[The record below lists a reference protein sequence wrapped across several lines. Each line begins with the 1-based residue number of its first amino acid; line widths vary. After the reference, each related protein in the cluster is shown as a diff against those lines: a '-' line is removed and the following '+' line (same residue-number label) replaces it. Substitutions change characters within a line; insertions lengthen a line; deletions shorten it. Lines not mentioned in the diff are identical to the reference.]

1 MMKRILTQCIKELT
15 QFRRDRLTL
24 ALAFLLPLTSLLI
37 LSFAIRLEIKNVPLL
52 IQDFSNSPLSRSYV
66 ERLFATN
73 QFQPTPWSNR
83 ESAIDA
89 LDQGIAKAV
98 VIIPPEFSRRIKS
111 GKGSDVQVLID
122 GTDTNNA
129 KVIQNSINA
138 TTSPFLASAGLESS
152 VNPLAPQLRLWFN
165 PGRKESL
172 YIVPGVYGFLL
183 WVFPSLL
190 ASMAMARERSQ
201 GSILQVYASDMSA
214 AEFLLGKGLAY
225 LLIGLGE
232 AFILMLAGALVFGLK
247 VVGDPTPL
255 LISTPIYIGA
265 SVMFGLLIGSMTKDP
280 VSTLQAA
287 IIGFLVALLMSGFIY
302 PISNIP
308 FPLVHLTDIV
318 PTRYYI
324 QLTRDAFVRG
334 AGWAGIWDSMLMIV
348 LLKLLLFY
356 LAHRG
361 LRQMQLSD

>member
-1 MMKRILTQCIKELT
+1 MKRIMTQCVKELA

-24 ALAFLLPLTSLLI
+24 VLAFLLPLTSLLI
-37 LSFAIRLEIKNVPLL
+37 LCFAVRLEIKNVPLL
-52 IQDFSNSPLSRSYV
+52 LRDFSNSPLSRSYV

-73 QFQPTPWSNR
+73 QFQPTPRSSR
-83 ESAIDA
+83 ESAIYA
-89 LDQGIAKAV
+89 LDRGVAKVA
-98 VIIPPEFSRRIKS
+98 VIIPPDFSRRIEA
-111 GKGSDVQVLID
+111 GEGSDVQVLID
-122 GTDTNNA
+122 GIDTNNA
-129 KVIQNSINA
+129 KVIQNSIDA
-138 TTSPFLASAGLESS
+138 TTSAFLVSAGLESN

-172 YIVPGVYGFLL
+172 YILPGVYGFLL

-190 ASMAMARERSQ
+190 AAMAMAREKAQ
-201 GSILQVYASDMSA
+201 GSILQVYASSISA

-225 LLIGLGE
+225 LFIGLGE
-232 AFILMLAGALVFGLK
+232 AFILMLVGTLVFGLK
-247 VVGDPTPL
+247 LAGDPIPL
-255 LISTPIYIGA
+255 LIGTPIYVGA
-265 SVMFGLLIGSMTKDP
+265 SVMFGLSIGIVTKDP
-280 VSTLQAA
+280 VSTLQVA

-302 PISNIP
+302 PINNIP

-324 QLTRDAFVRG
+324 HLARDTFVRG
-334 AGWAGIWDSMLMIV
+334 TGWDGVWGSMLTIV
-348 LLKLLLFY
+348 LLQLLLFY

>member
-1 MMKRILTQCIKELT
+1 MKRILTQCRKELV

-24 ALAFLLPLTSLLI
+24 ALAFLLPLISLLI
-37 LSFAIRLEIKNVPLL
+37 LSFAVRLETKNVPLV
-52 IQDFSNSPLSRSYV
+52 IQDLSNSPLSRSCV
-66 ERLFATN
+66 KRLFATN
-73 QFQPTPWSNR
+73 QFQPTPWSSR
-83 ESAIDA
+83 EPIIYA
-89 LDQGIAKAV
+89 LDRGVAKAV
-98 VIIPPEFSRRIKS
+98 VIIPPDFSRQIKS
-111 GKGSDVQVLID
+111 GHGSDVQVLID

-129 KVIQNSINA
+129 KVIQNSIDA
-138 TTSPFLASAGLESS
+138 TTSAFLASEGLESS

-190 ASMAMARERSQ
+190 AAMAMAREQAQ
-201 GSILQVYASDMSA
+201 GSILQVYASSISA
-214 AEFLLGKGLAY
+214 ADFLLGKGLAY

-232 AFILMLAGALVFGLK
+232 AFILMLVGALVFGLK

-255 LISTPIYIGA
+255 LLGTPIYVGA
-265 SVMFGLLIGSMTKDP
+265 SVMFGLLIGSNTKDS
-280 VSTLQAA
+280 VSTLQVA

-308 FPLVHLTDIV
+308 FPLVHLTDLV

-334 AGWAGIWDSMLMIV
+334 AGWAGIWGSMLMIV
-348 LLKLLLFY
+348 LM
-356 LAHRG
+356 G
-361 LRQMQLSD
+361 L

>member
-1 MMKRILTQCIKELT
+1 MMKRILSQCIKELT

-37 LSFAIRLEIKNVPLL
+37 LSFAVRLEVTNVSLA
-52 IQDFSNSPLSRSYV
+52 IQDLSNSPLSRGYV

-73 QFQPTPWSNR
+73 QFQPTPWSGR
-83 ESAIDA
+83 EPVIDA
-89 LDQGIAKAV
+89 LDRGVAKVAM
-98 VIIPPEFSRRIKS
+98 IIPPDFSRRVKS
-111 GKGSDVQVLID
+111 GKGSNVQVLID
-122 GTDTNNA
+122 GIDTNNA
-129 KVIQNSINA
+129 KVVQNSIEAA
-138 TTSPFLASAGLESS
+138 TSAFLASAGLESNT
-152 VNPLAPQLRLWFN
+152 NPLAPQLRLLFN

-190 ASMAMARERSQ
+190 AAMAMVREKAQ
-201 GSILQVYASDMSA
+201 GSILQVYASNMSA
-214 AEFLLGKGLAY
+214 TEFLLGKGLAY
-225 LLIGLGE
+225 LFIGLGE
-232 AFILMLAGALVFGLK
+232 AFILMLVGALVFGLK
-247 VVGDPTPL
+247 VVGDPTP
-255 LISTPIYIGA
+255 IMIGTPIYVGA
-265 SVMFGLLIGSMTKDP
+265 SVMFGLVIGSNTKNP
-280 VSTLQAA
+280 VSTLQVA

-334 AGWAGIWDSMLMIV
+334 AGWAGIWGSMLMIM
-348 LLKLLLFY
+348 LLQLLLFY
-356 LAHRG
+356 LAHKG
-361 LRQMQLSD
+361 LCKMQLPD